1 MQLVYKSST
10 ESANIVKFWIVFGRG
25 WPIRY
30 IFFFLSLPFHSQLPW
45 RYDIKKKRF
54 LSVRGCPA
62 AVLRMWYSISSTPIE
77 LCGVKTSDKWTYLSE
92 DNNMRLRFVVSLRSL
107 IIHKSNEL
115 RSFKKVLEHWFFS
128 FFFFLPFSFILADK
142 AVGQLGF
149 KAIWTEVSTNT
160 DCQNQFFCS
169 KNKYCIAES
178 LRCNEVYNCGPAD
191 NSDEEN
197 CKFRKR

>member
-1 MQLVYKSST
+1 MVVQLLYCACGIPYRPRLSSYA
-10 ESANIVKFWIVFGRG
+10 EWKRRINGL
-25 WPIRY
+25 
-30 IFFFLSLPFHSQLPW
+30 IFPRITTCDLGSLFL
-45 RYDIKKKRF
+45 
-54 LSVRGCPA
+54 
-62 AVLRMWYSISSTPIE
+62 
-77 LCGVKTSDKWTYLSE
+77 
-92 DNNMRLRFVVSLRSL
+92 VSLSL